1 MSNSVSVAK
10 QARRFVRPSPGDSW
24 ETIAARE
31 LADQPVEEAASALQS
46 WNFHVFMRVTLQSDS
61 AGNSNPILP
70 SDIIFLEPPAAA
82 P

>member
-1 MSNSVSVAK
+1 MSNPVSVAK

-31 LADQPVEEAASALQS
+31 LADLPAEEASSALQS
-46 WNFHVFMRVTLQSDS
+46 WNFHVFMRVTLQTEPG
-61 AGNSNPILP
+61 GNANPILP

-82 P
+82 S